1 MPADTDQIDIVKPGE
16 DFFSK
21 IVDAATVE
29 KAQARPKKLPR
40 GRPKTAATV
49 KKERAKATKE
59 FAENFES
66 ISSYRPEP
74 KRLIAALALPPEE
87 QQAALEAALNPRQL
101 AFCKEYVIDY
111 HGGNAAARAG
121 YAAKD
126 LTQVGVNLLRYKGVR
141 RLIEIYGES
150 PVRKMTQIDPDFVIS
165 KVTEIVQTA
174 AKDGDKL
181 RGLELLARHLGMFV
195 DRTEITGKDGGAIQM
210 EETKKK
216 ADEVARQLRSM
227 ATRSGPLKLV
237 K

>member
-1 MPADTDQIDIVKPGE
+1 MSVDNQDIIKPGE

-29 KAQARPKKLPR
+29 KAAKAPRKKAT
-40 GRPKTAATV
+40 GRPKS
-49 KKERAKATKE
+49 KKTLEKEQSLRTKE
-59 FAENFES
+59 FTENFES
-66 ISSYRPEP
+66 ISDYRPEP
-74 KRLIAALALPPEE
+74 KRLIEALSLPPE
-87 QQAALEAALNPRQL
+87 QHQAALEAALNPRQL

-121 YAAKD
+121 YTAKD
-126 LTQVGVNLLRYKGVR
+126 TTQIAVNLLRYKGIR

-150 PVRKMTQIDPDFVIS
+150 PVRKMTKIDPDFVIS

-227 ATRSGPLKLV
+227 ATRTSPLKLV